1 MKKTPFFEVHKLA
14 GAKMVPFA
22 GFEMPVQYSGIKKE
36 HMAVR
41 EDAGL
46 FDVSHMGE
54 FFVRGEQAVP
64 FLQRVTVNDVSKLFP
79 GRAQYSAMCKPD
91 GGIIDDLIVYC
102 IAENEF
108 MLVVNASNIDKDFAW
123 LQENNAEGVE
133 LENKSDD
140 YCLLALQGPKAAD
153 ILASLTSTALDEI
166 KYYHFAMGDF
176 AGTPGMIISATGYTG
191 EKGFELYFDKNVLS
205 PEMVWNSLMEKGTDF
220 GLIPTGLGAR
230 DTLRLEMG
238 FALYGNDITEETNTI
253 EAGLGW
259 ITKFDKGDFVG
270 SDVAKKAKED
280 GVSRKLVGFV
290 TSEARAIPRQHYT
303 LTNTD
308 GTPIGEVTS
317 GGQSI
322 IKGIGIGMGYVE
334 KEYSALGTTIGLDIR
349 GKIFEATIT
358 KPPFI
363 K

>member
-1 MKKTPFFEVHKLA
+1 
-14 GAKMVPFA
+14 MVPFA

-54 FFVRGEQAVP
+54 FFVRGEKALS

-102 IAENEF
+102 VAENDY
-108 MLVVNASNIDKDFAW
+108 MLVVNASNIEKDFNW
-123 LQENNAEGVE
+123 LLENNEENVE
-133 LENKSDD
+133 LVNKSDD
-140 YCLLALQGPKAAD
+140 YCLLALQGPKAAE
-153 ILASLTSTALDEI
+153 ILAPLTSTKLDEI
-166 KYYHFAMGDF
+166 KYYHFAVGDF
-176 AGTPGMIISATGYTG
+176 AGTEGMIISATGYTG
-191 EKGFELYFDKNVLS
+191 EKGFELYFDKNVFS
-205 PEMVWNSLMEKGTDF
+205 PETVWNTLIENGAEF

-259 ITKFDKGDFVG
+259 ITKFDKGAFIG
-270 SDVAKKAKED
+270 MDVAKNAKEE

-303 LTNTD
+303 LTTTE

-334 KEYSALGTTIGLDIR
+334 KEFATIGTKIGLDIR
-349 GKIFEATIT
+349 GKIFEATVT